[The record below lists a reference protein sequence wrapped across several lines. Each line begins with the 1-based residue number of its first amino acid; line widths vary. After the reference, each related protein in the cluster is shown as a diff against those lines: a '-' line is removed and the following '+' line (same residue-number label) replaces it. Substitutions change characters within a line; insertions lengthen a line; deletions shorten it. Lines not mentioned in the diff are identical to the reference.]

1 MACWPLGESCRIV
14 SLYLA
19 TDMQKHAE
27 HGFAGVSGVHWAAQ
41 AKVSELWNRG
51 DFGIRVYAY
60 RREARN
66 RTPGRPPL

>member
-1 MACWPLGESCRIV
+1 M